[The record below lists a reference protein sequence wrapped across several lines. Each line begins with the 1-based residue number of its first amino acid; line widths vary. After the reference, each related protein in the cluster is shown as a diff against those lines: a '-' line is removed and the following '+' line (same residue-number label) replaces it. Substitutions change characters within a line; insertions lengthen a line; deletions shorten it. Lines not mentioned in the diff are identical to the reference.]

1 MSAGVVRRMYEDG
14 LRKWPDV
21 PLGFEEF
28 ARHCRAVFG
37 AQGAAGEREGADLF
51 LCCACALGDAHALRT
66 FEREVVPVAR
76 LAVARVRKDREF
88 VDETL
93 QEVWDKLLLGP
104 RAKVARYSG
113 LGPLAAWV
121 RVAATRTAID
131 RCRSLGVAGARQVEL
146 TDALAAPEH
155 SAELALA
162 RARYGDSFQS
172 ALREA
177 VAKLPPRERNVLR
190 MHVCGHCNIDEIGR
204 AYAVHRA
211 TAARWL
217 ERARSALGEGVREA
231 LADRDVKLTDSEFI
245 SVARGLASVLEL
257 KLSGSFVQSREC

>member
-1 MSAGVVRRMYEDG
+1 MSVGVVQRMYQEG

-21 PLGFEEF
+21 PLGFDEF
-28 ARHCRAVFG
+28 ARHCEALFG
-37 AQGAAGEREGADLF
+37 SQGAADKCEGADLF
-51 LCCACALGDAHALRT
+51 LCCACTLGDARALRT

-76 LAVARVRKDREF
+76 VAVARIRKDREF

-104 RAKVARYSG
+104 RAKVAKYSG

-131 RCRSLGVAGARQVEL
+131 RCRSLGVAVTRQVEL
-146 TDALAAPEH
+146 SDALAAPEH

-162 RARYGDSFQS
+162 RARYGELFQN
-172 ALREA
+172 ALRDA
-177 VAKLPPRERNVLR
+177 VAKLPMRARNVLR

-204 AYAVHRA
+204 AYDVHRA

-217 ERARSALGEGVREA
+217 ERARTAIAEGIRVA
-231 LADRDVKLTDSEFI
+231 LAERDVRLTDSEFI

-257 KLSGSFVQSREC
+257 RLSGSFVQSREC

>member
-1 MSAGVVRRMYEDG
+1 MSAGVVQRMYQEG

-21 PLGFEEF
+21 PLGFDEF
-28 ARHCRAVFG
+28 ARHCEALFG
-37 AQGAAGEREGADLF
+37 PHGAADKCEGADLF
-51 LCCACALGDAHALRT
+51 LCCACALGDVRALRT

-76 LAVARVRKDREF
+76 VAVARIRKDREF
-88 VDETL
+88 IDETL

-104 RAKVARYSG
+104 RAKVAKYSG

-131 RCRSLGVAGARQVEL
+131 RCRALGVAGARQVEL
-146 TDALAAPEH
+146 TDALSAPEH

-162 RARYGDSFQS
+162 RARYGELFQS

-177 VAKLPPRERNVLR
+177 VAKLPVRERNVLR

-204 AYAVHRA
+204 AYDVHRA

-217 ERARSALGEGVREA
+217 ERARTAIADGVRAA
-231 LADRDVKLTDSEFI
+231 LAERDVKLTDSEFI